1 MWYIYNYICIFFFR
15 LFLLLHVPRFT
26 NKNCEY
32 YTNKNKNIV
41 LNSLHVVYMWL
52 NKKQTYQTARQNSLH
67 IDMNKIVNDSNE

>member
-15 LFLLLHVPRFT
+15 LFLLQHVPRFM

-52 NKKQTYQTARQNSLH
+52 NKKQTYQTDPQNSLH
-67 IDMNKIVNDSNE
+67 IDMNKI